1 MKILDRYIA
10 KNFMIGYAIS
20 FCVLIGLRIIIDL
33 FVQLDEFAKHAD
45 LGTGAV
51 IRNIVTYYGFQTT
64 LYFRD
69 VTGVITVVAAAFSL
83 GKMARANELVAMI
96 ASGVSAKRIV
106 GPILVLAIF
115 FTGLAVADQELVIPR
130 ISDKLVRSHGD
141 VPGQESYAVWFI
153 TDGNGSLICSRQYD
167 VGTATFH
174 QPTIITRAR
183 RQDRPWIWR
192 MTGYIS
198 GDTMTYNEQTGD
210 WDLVNGRFA
219 ATAADTWAE
228 PQPRSSYHAADLFPK
243 DIPVRQK
250 AGAKSLLSSR
260 QLSALAA
267 QKTGI
272 KDMAQLLSQK
282 HFRITDPIINLTML
296 MVSLPVLI
304 CRDPRTMKSA
314 ILVSFILTATCFV
327 FTFVCKMLATEVA
340 IANRVMPELWA
351 WLPVFIFLPIAF
363 IELDSMRT

>member
-51 IRNIVTYYGFQTT
+51 IRNIVTYYGYQTT

-167 VGTATFH
+167 VGTSTFH
-174 QPTIITRAR
+174 QPTIITRER
-183 RQDRPWIWR
+183 REDRPWIWQ

-198 GDTMTYNEQTGD
+198 GDAMTYNEQTGD
-210 WDLVNGRFA
+210 WDLVNGRFIE
-219 ATAADTWAE
+219 ADSWAE
-228 PQPRSSYHAADLFPK
+228 PRSQASYHATDLLPK
-243 DIPVRQK
+243 DIPVRQRS
-250 AGAKSLLSSR
+250 GFKSLLSSR

-272 KDMAQLLSQK
+272 KDMAQILSQK

-304 CRDPRTMKSA
+304 CRDPRAMKSA
-314 ILVSFILTATCFV
+314 ILVSFVLTAACFV
-327 FTFVCKMLATEVA
+327 CTFVCKMLATEVA

-351 WLPVFIFLPIAF
+351 WLPVFIFLPIAL